1 MGSTRG
7 GGCHHQQTRGRWG
20 ERRRVAW
27 RADGMAERSGG
38 AAMGAANAACADT
51 ERVSEQVL
59 PHEAGQC
66 DSGLL
71 SAARGLRQRE
81 DRAHCV
87 VPPGFKVR
95 NTKFEVKLISHGNSP
110 TKFEVKLISHGNSPT
125 SSTKFEVKLISHRN
139 PPTSSTKYKTLR
151 TADSRR
157 ARVGGAASRRAP
169 SATCATA
176 TGRGPRGARR
186 ETRSIGDTGFNQS
199 ISNLLNAAGARRAP
213 PRNNTPLTPRPQA
226 SRCGLPHTL
235 ERPLQS
241 QVHKPMSA

>member
-151 TADSRR
+151 TSYVNFGRAEGEIRNTKVAVTQELARR
-157 ARVGGAASRRAP
+157 GEVAR
-169 SATCATA
+169 SATW
-176 TGRGPRGARR
+176 RGGSAQWGDP
-186 ETRSIGDTGFNQS
+186 TR
-199 ISNLLNAAGARRAP
+199 P
-213 PRNNTPLTPRPQA
+213 PFELHRLSST
-226 SRCGLPHTL
+226 
-235 ERPLQS
+235 
-241 QVHKPMSA
+241 V